1 MKKSRQMIEWLKE
14 SKFAIK
20 SPVNHMFWVN
30 PTEVCKRNGEE
41 KTIGDLCFEIEQQ
54 LSSERSHDNSDD
66 IQDWYVWNYYPSQG
80 DRRCVF
86 TQMPPL
92 DNSIFHSQ
100 PCSTERLA
108 KIKKLLGQYESVR
121 KHHHSG
127 RILAT
132 DGVLSWLHLGT
143 GLQWTT
149 FSYLQSTQND
159 YAEVLNELCYAGY
172 ADWRIPTI
180 PEIRSMF
187 SADKEMLEMVQH
199 PLADSLPTAMPLPVE
214 QTPNIHPSA
223 DSLKGYYLF
232 TKESTVRTG
241 TRYNRSDERIDD
253 GGHYTGK
260 FIAVRGERKLQR
272 NFQTAWAG
280 TLLEWTEKNM
290 TLVEQG
296 QLPGSSR
303 GWKNLERL
311 MLRGEH
317 FKNEDCIA
325 ACAAMTYLEK
335 LKEIWLMVDESF
347 HEIPC
352 PLYNLSQIKKLHVWN
367 KNTGV
372 KDVEKWSITHIS
384 SDIKK
389 MKSLEDITLDW
400 QVDLTKVPDEIFDLP
415 NLTSLNLGGCW
426 GLILSEKQVIKIC
439 ELAKAGVYI
448 SIPPL
453 KLHMESCRMMLI
465 RAVKDNGGEIDW
477 NTMKSVFE
485 NVTEK

>member
-1 MKKSRQMIEWLKE
+1 MKKSSQMIGWLKE

-20 SPVNHMFWVN
+20 TPVNHMFWVR
-30 PTEVCKRNGEE
+30 PTDVCKRNGGEQ
-41 KTIGDLCFEIEQQ
+41 TISDLCFEIEQQ
-54 LSSERSHDNSDD
+54 ISRERSCNSSDD
-66 IQDWYVWNYYPSQG
+66 VQDWYLWNYYPSQG
-80 DRRCVF
+80 DMRCVF

-92 DNSIFHSQ
+92 DNGLVYNQ
-100 PCSTERLA
+100 PCSAEQLA
-108 KIKKLLGQYESVR
+108 KIKKLLREYESVR
-121 KHHHSG
+121 KDHHSG

-132 DGVLSWLHLGT
+132 DGVLSWIHYGT

-149 FSYLQSTQND
+149 FSYLQSSRND
-159 YAEVLNELCYAGY
+159 YAELLNELCYAGHE
-172 ADWRIPTI
+172 DWRIPTI
-180 PEIRSMF
+180 PEIRAML
-187 SADKEMLEMVQH
+187 SADKEMLGVEQH

-223 DSLKGYYLF
+223 DSLKGYYVF
-232 TKESTVRTG
+232 KKETTVRTG

-280 TLLEWTEKNM
+280 TLLQWTEKNM

-317 FKNEDCIA
+317 FKNEDYIA
-325 ACAAMTYLEK
+325 ACAAMTFLEK
-335 LKEIWLMVDESF
+335 LKEIWLTIDESF

-384 SDIKK
+384 SDIQKTI
-389 MKSLEDITLDW
+389 SLEDITLDW
-400 QVDLTKVPDEIFDLP
+400 QIDLTKVPDEIFDLP
-415 NLTSLNLGGCW
+415 NLTSLRLGGCW

-448 SIPPL
+448 DIPPL

-465 RAVKDNGGEIDW
+465 KAVKDNGGEIDW

-485 NVTEK
+485 NGTEK